1 VVESKTEPM
10 NSSPWSRGRARNT
23 PGGCRNALTLGTA
36 IGALFCMGYS
46 RGAYATCNPTT
57 GTVLC
62 SGTVTSTQNITG
74 PAVVTTSPGFSVDT
88 TVAGG
93 SGGVGIRLGN
103 TGDLSFTD
111 LNGSLIRGVTGVLG
125 ANYNTGSLSVSV
137 SGIVQGV
144 GNPASSV
151 GIRVFNN
158 KEDNVGSLSV
168 TTSSASRVSGDSN
181 GIDARQYSKGDLGV
195 TVNGDLTGVSDDGLF
210 AKLGGKLGGSGLSPT
225 GNLTVTIGPDSNVV
239 GSKNTYEGSLVG
251 GVRSGIYAA
260 HYGIGALTVT
270 TGQNSS
276 VKGAASGIQAE
287 HRGRGDIKITT
298 GTGSEVIGKG
308 NGITVRQLAA
318 GDLSVTV
325 SGDVKGGGYY
335 GIYTNAGYFGK
346 LSSGNLTVTVSDAV
360 NVSGATGIF
369 SRLFGPGDLSITTSS
384 DSVVSGTSSAIRATN
399 FYGGGLSVVANGV
412 VSGGIYGAINTAAYE
427 SVTHNITVGG
437 TGEVLADSSNLA
449 IRARGEA
456 VTVSNSGIVDGYVD
470 LTDENDMFLNN
481 GGGTWF
487 TAGLTSTFGFGVAD
501 RFDNAGLVIAA
512 VDDGADELTKLN
524 DLELF
529 TNKAGGIVRLA
540 DGGAGDVFYVPG
552 DFAAD
557 GGLVELDVEVGD
569 DDSPADLLRVGG
581 NVTLAGTTPT
591 GLLISPV
598 GGGTGAKTTTGIKV
612 VDVVRG
618 TSTPGAFVLANSAP
632 LEVGA
637 FVYDLSLGGCAGEL
651 DQSWYLC
658 STDEVGT
665 VATLLES
672 MPNILL
678 NAFAR
683 PVSLDERIGK
693 RIYGPNEGSEPADD
707 TSPLRRGPWARAWGD
722 WVDVTPG
729 TSTAG
734 SSWEGNNWGL
744 QAGIDFPLISRPAG
758 EVVMGA
764 NIQYTAAEADTQN
777 DAGTGKIST
786 DGFGIGATLTWYGTN
801 GLYVDT
807 QATAYWTSTDAQSAG
822 SGVVL
827 NEHDA
832 NVFMLSGEVGKQI
845 LLGGGIAVVP
855 QAQLSWGSVDEENFT
870 DELENAIAFGNADN
884 LIGRAGI
891 SIERNIMGDTLPKGT
906 AYAFGNILHDFSG
919 ETSVVVAG
927 TELTQSG
934 AGTWGELG
942 GGFTLPAGESL
953 NVFAQVSY
961 RHGLWDV
968 EGNSLSAS
976 GGLRVNW

>member
-1 VVESKTEPM
+1 MVEGRPELR
-10 NSSPWSRGRARNT
+10 NSSHRSRDRARNT

-46 RGAYATCNPTT
+46 RGAYASCNPTT

-88 TVAGG
+88 TAAGG
-93 SGGVGIRLGN
+93 SGGVAISLKDK
-103 TGDLSFTD
+103 GDLSFTD
-111 LNGSLIRGVTGVLG
+111 LNGALIRGVTGVFG
-125 ANYNTGSLSVSV
+125 ANYYTGSLSVSV
-137 SGIVQGV
+137 SGIVEGV
-144 GNPASSV
+144 GDSVSSA
-151 GIRVFNN
+151 GIRVFNFN
-158 KEDNVGSLSV
+158 TDNVGSLSV
-168 TTSSASRVSGDSN
+168 TTGPASWVSGDSK

-195 TVNGDLTGVSDDGLF
+195 TVNGAVTGVNDDGIF
-210 AKLGGKLGGSGLSPT
+210 ARLGRDGLSPA
-225 GNLTVTIGPDSNVV
+225 GNLTITIGPNGEVL
-239 GSKNTYEGSLVG
+239 GSKNTYEGSPYG
-251 GVRSGIYAA
+251 GVRSGIYAD
-260 HYGIGALTVT
+260 HYGIGALTIT

-287 HRGRGDIKITT
+287 HRGVGDIKITT
-298 GTGSEVIGKG
+298 GIGSEVIGKG
-308 NGITVRQLAA
+308 NGITAKQFGSGA
-318 GDLSVTV
+318 LSVTV
-325 SGDVKGGGYY
+325 AGDVKGGSN
-335 GIYTNAGYFGK
+335 GIDTEAGQFGK
-346 LSSGNLTVTVSDAV
+346 LSSENLTVTVSDGG
-360 NVSGATGIF
+360 NVSGANGIF
-369 SRLFGPGDLSITTSS
+369 SRLYGSGDLSITTSS
-384 DSVVSGTSSAIRATN
+384 DSVVSGSSSAIRASQA
-399 FYGGGLSVVANGV
+399 YGGLSVVANGV
-412 VSGGIYGAINTAAYE
+412 VRGGLYGAINTYAYQ

-437 TGEVLADSSNLA
+437 TGEVLADSSSLA
-449 IRARGEA
+449 IRAGGVA
-456 VTVSNSGIVDGYVD
+456 VTVSNSGIVNGYVELTGKSDMFYNNGRGTWLTAD
-470 LTDENDMFLNN
+470 LTSQF
-481 GGGTWF
+481 GGG
-487 TAGLTSTFGFGVAD
+487 GYDSD
-501 RFDNAGLVIAA
+501 RFDNAGLVVAA
-512 VDDGADELTKLN
+512 VDDGADERTELN

-529 TNKAGGIVRLA
+529 TNRAGGIVRLA
-540 DGGAGDVFYVPG
+540 DGGAGDVFYVTG

-612 VDVVRG
+612 VDVGG

-651 DQSWYLC
+651 DQNWYIC
-658 STDEVGT
+658 STGEVGT

-683 PVSLDERIGK
+683 PVSLDERLGK
-693 RIYGPNEGSEPADD
+693 RVYGSADGSEPADD
-707 TSPLRRGPWARAWGD
+707 TSPLRWGPWARAWGD
-722 WVDVTPG
+722 WSDVTPG
-729 TSTAG
+729 TSTAQ
-734 SSWEGNNWGL
+734 SSWEGNSWGL

-764 NIQYTAAEADTQN
+764 NIQYAAAEADTQN

-786 DGFGIGATLTWYGTN
+786 DGFGLGATLTWYGTN

-832 NVFMLSGEVGKQI
+832 NVFMLSGEVGKRI
-845 LLGGGIAVVP
+845 SLASGIAVVP
-855 QAQLSWGSVDEENFT
+855 QAQLTWGSVDEENFT
-870 DELENAIAFGNADN
+870 DALGNVIAFGNADN
-884 LIGRAGI
+884 LIGRAGV
-891 SIERNIMGDTLPKGT
+891 SIERAFMGTTLPKGT

-919 ETSVVVAG
+919 DTSVVVAG

-942 GGFTLPAGESL
+942 GGFTLPAGDSL
-953 NVFAQVSY
+953 NIFAQVSY

-968 EGNSLSAS
+968 EGNALSAS
-976 GGLRVNW
+976 GGLRLNW